1 MHLGIHHGLESKAV
15 GSREVWAKSWD
26 SRQKNLEAGIGNV
39 PRWSSKWTMEKK
51 RYNPW
56 TQREN
61 IKKLGGPKQN
71 DPGKK

>member
-39 PRWSSKWTMEKK
+39 PRLVFQMD
-51 RYNPW
+51 N
-56 TQREN
+56 
-61 IKKLGGPKQN
+61 
-71 DPGKK
+71 GKKAI